1 MKETDFS
8 TIADHYDNNHYR
20 VKELEKDTTLK
31 AHITKQ
37 KKEKYEVLD
46 LSCGTGL
53 YLAKQ
58 VPLFHDSRVRW
69 TGLDASEA
77 MLEKAKEKL
86 GSIQLVHGCAESMPF
101 ESDKFDYIVNNYSFH
116 HYQDKERALDEITRI
131 LTTNGLYKMHNMA
144 IHAMPKWWVY
154 HYFPQAYVE
163 DVQRFWH
170 HDEIYEAL
178 KKRGLEVQLHVDY
191 RRQEVT
197 VSDYLPHAENR
208 DISVLTLISDDVY
221 EKGLNKMKQEVK
233 EDPLLT
239 IPHEFA
245 ELFLTAKRR

>member
-1 MKETDFS
+1 MSPGYEKERRLPMKETDFS

-77 MLEKAKEKL
+77 MLEKQKKSLIDSA
-86 GSIQLVHGCAESMPF
+86 GSWL
-101 ESDKFDYIVNNYSFH
+101 
-116 HYQDKERALDEITRI
+116 
-131 LTTNGLYKMHNMA
+131 
-144 IHAMPKWWVY
+144 
-154 HYFPQAYVE
+154 
-163 DVQRFWH
+163 
-170 HDEIYEAL
+170 
-178 KKRGLEVQLHVDY
+178 RGEY
-191 RRQEVT
+191 
-197 VSDYLPHAENR
+197 A
-208 DISVLTLISDDVY
+208 
-221 EKGLNKMKQEVK
+221 
-233 EDPLLT
+233 
-239 IPHEFA
+239 F
-245 ELFLTAKRR
+245 